1 MLLCFCVFSSRRRH
15 TRCALVTGV
24 QTCALPI
31 YTTGGV
37 VHFITKRPSKE
48 FEAEAYFETGWYDS
62 LKFSSVPVIKAGVAV
77 NVPIG
82 ETLSARFAIS
92 HVSQANYTFNLE
104 RRSPE
109 PNQDAVTLRGAV
121 SFHPTDR
128 FELLLKADYINEIG
142 SANVETPVTNA

>member
-82 ETLSARFAIS
+82 ETLSARFA
-92 HVSQANYTFNLE
+92 
-104 RRSPE
+104 R
-109 PNQDAVTLRGAV
+109 
-121 SFHPTDR
+121 DR
-128 FELLLKADYINEIG
+128 KSTRLN
-142 SANVETPVTNA
+142 PVTNAHIVCRILLEKKKIKHLLTKNLQH